1 MKSIHGLRVPTS
13 LADLLDPAHL
23 ALVVYDVTMPPG
35 FFLEFVEFPPHPLS
49 LKHGCLVGDRIASKA
64 GRCPRA

>member
-1 MKSIHGLRVPTS
+1 MKSIHGLSVPTS

-23 ALVVYDVTMPPG
+23 ALAVYDVTMPPG

-49 LKHGCLVGDRIASKA
+49 LKHGCLVG
-64 GRCPRA
+64 